1 MFDKELV
8 IEILNQVLSA
18 TNKVIVRF
26 NPIGNVEDFTN
37 SPEGMEKLDA
47 ICMQLIAIGESLK
60 NIDKITDNKLLM
72 QYPEIDWK
80 GAKAMRDIITHHY
93 FDVDSEVVYDVCK
106 NKIPPLSKTI
116 EKIIA
121 SLNQLK

>member
-18 TNKVIVRF
+18 TKKVIVRF
-26 NPIGNVEDFTN
+26 NPIGDVEDFTN

-60 NIDKITDNKLLM
+60 NIDKITNNKFL
-72 QYPEIDWK
+72 
-80 GAKAMRDIITHHY
+80 
-93 FDVDSEVVYDVCK
+93 
-106 NKIPPLSKTI
+106 
-116 EKIIA
+116 
-121 SLNQLK
+121 